1 MKLAVAWA
9 LKFALSYLHSH
20 PALVDEVFAKVE
32 KTIPGKYDDVALELL
47 KKALGF

>member
-20 PALVDEVFAKVE
+20 PDVVDSVFAKVE
-32 KTIPGKYDDVALELL
+32 SAIPGKVDDVALELL
-47 KKALGF
+47 KKAFGF